1 MQFPFSPCWAIL
13 AARNQEVR
21 DAPMKRFLAALL
33 TALLVVVMTLAS
45 VFVLVGASLA
55 LAKISSPLLQ
65 AVAVAAELVL
75 GVLLL
80 VGTVYL
86 GTHVAVRIFAP
97 KSPPWPNPHR

>member
-55 LAKISSPLLQ
+55 LAKINSPLLQ

-97 KSPPWPNPHR
+97 KSPPWPNSHR

>member
-13 AARNQEVR
+13 AARNQEVP

-55 LAKISSPLLQ
+55 VAKMNSPLLR